1 MNYAQ
6 GCGTRA
12 AKRTAPVSRSPSH
25 RFEGLRFTSSSLH
38 ACSMSLFGWPGVMPE
53 WPLDQ
58 SYETAYAKIVPAR
71 LNAEHATGPGA
82 DSKAGGAYA
91 VGQRG

>member
-1 MNYAQ
+1 
-6 GCGTRA
+6 
-12 AKRTAPVSRSPSH
+12 
-25 RFEGLRFTSSSLH
+25 
-38 ACSMSLFGWPGVMPE
+38 MPE

-91 VGQRG
+91 VGQRGRAVGGEGGRTFQARTRVFVPEVDGAVGPCGHVT

>member
-1 MNYAQ
+1 
-6 GCGTRA
+6 
-12 AKRTAPVSRSPSH
+12 
-25 RFEGLRFTSSSLH
+25 
-38 ACSMSLFGWPGVMPE
+38 MSLFGWPGVMPE

-91 VGQRG
+91 VGQRGCEVKREADVHFRRVRASLSQKLMVPSDPADM